1 MNYNCCHIATDSV
14 NTKLSAPC
22 TTGSGPA
29 RLLVYWPGGEQ
40 FAPYLSFLVPDIPNM
55 PMRATLLSRG
65 QLRLFSS
72 YRGARII
79 SLPRNP
85 PFSKLEAVTMSG
97 SASSGESGD
106 DSNPSA
112 SQQARAGMKANQTGT
127 GWIPSTLR
135 RFFSQPAEGR
145 PKRST
150 CLNEK

>member
-1 MNYNCCHIATDSV
+1 MYSKHQLHVGVVKLQLGEI
-14 NTKLSAPC
+14 TKQLKFHPAPLSIIFWSRMSRTC
-22 TTGSGPA
+22 
-29 RLLVYWPGGEQ
+29 RCV
-40 FAPYLSFLVPDIPNM
+40 
-55 PMRATLLSRG
+55 ATLLSRG

-72 YRGARII
+72 YRSARII

-127 GWIPSTLR
+127 GWVPSALR